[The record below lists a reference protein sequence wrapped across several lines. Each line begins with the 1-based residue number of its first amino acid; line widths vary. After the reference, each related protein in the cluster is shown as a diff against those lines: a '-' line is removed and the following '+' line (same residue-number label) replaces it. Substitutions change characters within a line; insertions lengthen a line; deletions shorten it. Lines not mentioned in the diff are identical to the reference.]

1 MASNIIYLEGKAIE
15 DETILVPLSSAALLF
30 VVQYCSPE
38 SFSLKFTRK
47 NLDEAYCFK
56 ISRDTLDKTEHVF
69 DTDDEQDCLL
79 PVIRQTDDIWVRSGL
94 CGTIRYIVSQA
105 HIDRPQEHLDD
116 LLGFRGG
123 SLKACAEVSGWTKL
137 CEVELPDTVTQLVNK
152 IRNEESTVFSLPED
166 LMKLEWHFLKPP
178 KIHNDDK
185 TKRPFLKQIQKE
197 ADNLKTEEDVTE
209 FQYNR
214 EIHNPHGV
222 TKFYVNVN
230 AEYETVRS
238 KTNNRNIKY
247 RKEKKSNS
255 VINGGSDGEIVQD
268 NSSVNNLKNLLK
280 KMTID
285 NLEFSHLY
293 SEGTTITMA
302 DLILYTNIYHL
313 FESLDFKIASVQHH
327 LKHIITWFDHMTS
340 LPRVHQTAIQCG
352 YKLGKLA
359 KNRNMTSPIEFT
371 VEEGLFE
378 KINEDEMELSR
389 RCRGKYRPIKPDVWS
404 ALDKVVKGEIQIETG
419 IHPRGDNTAILW
431 SEVPEGVYPGLD
443 LPKKRLL
450 RKCEQLE
457 NLVTA
462 VLELAKPGDVI
473 VDFCSGGGHL
483 GIAVAHF
490 LPECKVYLIENKEE
504 SLIRAKQR
512 IDKLNMKN
520 VVIYQCN
527 QDYFRGKFDI
537 GMCLHACGV
546 ATDMVLKQCLQNNAS
561 FVICPCCYG
570 GIQNTHLMTYPTSKY
585 YKDSGIVYKDFLTL
599 GHAADQTEF
608 KLVLEEQGKYCANLV
623 DTDRAALAKE
633 HGYKVTLCSLNPLTC
648 TPKNN
653 LLIGI
658 APEQKTE
665 PS

>member
-1 MASNIIYLEGKAIE
+1 MNVRGGICIIYIK
-15 DETILVPLSSAALLF
+15 
-30 VVQYCSPE
+30 
-38 SFSLKFTRK
+38 
-47 NLDEAYCFK
+47 
-56 ISRDTLDKTEHVF
+56 
-69 DTDDEQDCLL
+69 
-79 PVIRQTDDIWVRSGL
+79 
-94 CGTIRYIVSQA
+94 
-105 HIDRPQEHLDD
+105 
-116 LLGFRGG
+116 
-123 SLKACAEVSGWTKL
+123 VSGWTKL
-137 CEVELPDTVTQLVNK
+137 CEVELPDTVAQLVNK
-152 IRNEESTVFSLPED
+152 IRNEESTIYSLPED
-166 LMKLEWHFLKPP
+166 IMKLEWHFLKPA

-185 TKRPFLKQIQKE
+185 TKRPFLKKIQKE
-197 ADNLKTEEDVTE
+197 ADNLVTDEDVSE
-209 FQYNR
+209 FQYHR

-230 AEYETVRS
+230 SISET
-238 KTNNRNIKY
+238 
-247 RKEKKSNS
+247 
-255 VINGGSDGEIVQD
+255 
-268 NSSVNNLKNLLK
+268 

-293 SEGTTITMA
+293 SEGITITMA

-327 LKHIITWFDHMTS
+327 LNHIITWFDHMTS

-352 YKLGKLA
+352 YKLGKLTQ
-359 KNRNMTSPIEFT
+359 NRNMTSPIEFT

-404 ALDKVVKGEIQIETG
+404 ALDKVVKGEIKIETG
-419 IHPRGDNTAILW
+419 RHPRGDNTAILW
-431 SEVPEGVYPGLD
+431 SEVPEGVDPGLD

-490 LPECKVYLIENKEE
+490 LPECTVYLIENKEE

-570 GIQNTHLMTYPTSKY
+570 GIQNTHLMTYPTSRY

-608 KLVLEEQGKYCANLV
+608 NLVLEEQGMHSVK
-623 DTDRAALAKE
+623 KS
-633 HGYKVTLCSLNPLTC
+633 HK
-648 TPKNN
+648 
-653 LLIGI
+653 
-658 APEQKTE
+658 
-665 PS
+665 

>member
-1 MASNIIYLEGKAIE
+1 MASNIIYLEGKAID

-38 SFSLKFTRK
+38 SFSLKFTRTK
-47 NLDEAYCFK
+47 LDEAKCFK
-56 ISRDTLDKTEHVF
+56 ISRDTIDKTEYEF
-69 DTDDEQDCLL
+69 DVNDEQDCLL

-105 HIDRPQEHLDD
+105 HNDRPQEHLDD

-123 SLKACAEVSGWTKL
+123 CLKACAEVSGWTKL
-137 CEVELPDTVTQLVNK
+137 CEVELPDTVSQLVNT
-152 IRNEESTVFSLPED
+152 IRNEESPVYSLPED
-166 LMKLEWHFLKPP
+166 VMKLEWHFLKPP

-197 ADNLKTEEDVTE
+197 ADNLVTEEDVTE

-238 KTNNRNIKY
+238 KTNNKNIKS
-247 RKEKKSNS
+247 KKKSNS
-255 VINGGSDGEIVQD
+255 VINGGSDGENVQD

-313 FESLDFKIASVQHH
+313 LESIDFKIASVQHH

-389 RCRGKYRPIKPDVWS
+389 RCRGKYRPIKPDVLS

-431 SEVPEGVYPGLD
+431 SEVPEGVDPGLE

-483 GIAVAHF
+483 GIAVAYF

-570 GIQNTHLMTYPTSKY
+570 GIQNTHLMTYPTSRY

-608 KLVLEEQGKYCANLV
+608 NLVLEEQGKYCANLV

-658 APEQKTE
+658 APEQKSE

>member
-1 MASNIIYLEGKAIE
+1 MASNIIYLEGKAID

-152 IRNEESTVFSLPED
+152 IRNEESKVFSLPED

-313 FESLDFKIASVQHH
+313 FESFDFKIASVQHH

-389 RCRGKYRPIKPDVWS
+389 MSRGKYRPIKPDVWS

-431 SEVPEGVYPGLD
+431 SEVPEGVDPGLD

-462 VLELAKPGDVI
+462 VLELAKPRDVI

-512 IDKLNMKN
+512 INKLNMKN

>member
-1 MASNIIYLEGKAIE
+1 MASNIIYLHGKVVD

-38 SFSLKFTRK
+38 SFSLKFSNR
-47 NLDEAYCFK
+47 NLEEGKCFK
-56 ISRDTLDKTEHVF
+56 ISRDSLDKTEYVF
-69 DTDDEQDCLL
+69 DTNDEQDCTL
-79 PVIRQTDDIWVRSGL
+79 PVIRQIDDIWVRSGL

-105 HIDRPQEHLDD
+105 HNYRPQEHLDD

-137 CEVELPDTVTQLVNK
+137 CEVELPDTVAQLVNK
-152 IRNEESTVFSLPED
+152 IRNEESTIYSLPED
-166 LMKLEWHFLKPP
+166 IMKLEWHFLKPA

-185 TKRPFLKQIQKE
+185 TKRPFLKKIQKE
-197 ADNLKTEEDVTE
+197 ADNLVTDEDVSE
-209 FQYNR
+209 FQYHR

-230 AEYETVRS
+230 SISETVRS
-238 KTNNRNIKY
+238 EKKNKNIESEK
-247 RKEKKSNS
+247 KKKKKSNS
-255 VINGGSDGEIVQD
+255 VINGGSDVE

-293 SEGTTITMA
+293 SEGITITMA

-327 LKHIITWFDHMTS
+327 LNHIITWFDHMTS

-352 YKLGKLA
+352 YKLGKLTQ
-359 KNRNMTSPIEFT
+359 NRNMTSPIEFT

-404 ALDKVVKGEIQIETG
+404 ALDKVVKGEIKIETG
-419 IHPRGDNTAILW
+419 RHPRGDNTAILW
-431 SEVPEGVYPGLD
+431 SEVPEGVDPGLD

-490 LPECKVYLIENKEE
+490 LPECTVYLIENKEE

-570 GIQNTHLMTYPTSKY
+570 GIQNTHLMTYPTSRY

-608 KLVLEEQGKYCANLV
+608 NLVLEEQGKYCANLV

-658 APEQKTE
+658 APEQKSE